1 MGFLVNDPVLYSQ
14 SPAAEL
20 QRQVIR
26 KVTLGKTESIPAPRD
41 SESKKNSSETRAA
54 KAEQSKSD
62 AVAQRAQKARAENI
76 DRAAAMR
83 HLRYEVI
90 TDADIVQVSVINSED
105 GTIIR
110 KVPPD
115 KVIGFVKKFREKTH
129 ERRITKRKYKLDI
142 QA

>member
-1 MGFLVNDPVLYSQ
+1 MGFMTSDPVLYSH
-14 SPAAEL
+14 SPAAEI

-26 KVTLGKTESIPAPRD
+26 TKILGNIESSPPPHESESIKD
-41 SESKKNSSETRAA
+41 TEQKAA
-54 KAEQSKSD
+54 KVKQSKSG
-62 AVAQRAQKARAENI
+62 AAAKKVNAENI
-76 DRAAAMR
+76 DRTAAMR
-83 HLRYEVI
+83 HLKYEVI

-115 KVIGFVKKFREKTH
+115 KIVGFVKKFREKTQ

>member
-1 MGFLVNDPVLYSQ
+1 MGFLTSDPVLYSH
-14 SPAAEL
+14 SPAAEI

-26 KVTLGKTESIPAPRD
+26 TKILGHIESSPPPYESENIKKTEQ
-41 SESKKNSSETRAA
+41 KAA
-54 KAEQSKSD
+54 RIRQSKSD
-62 AVAQRAQKARAENI
+62 AIAKKAMAENI
-76 DRAAAMR
+76 DRAAEMR

-90 TDADIVQVSVINSED
+90 ADADIVQVSVINSED

-115 KVIGFVKKFREKTH
+115 KVVGFVKKFREKTH
-129 ERRITKRKYKLDI
+129 ERKTKRKYKLDI

>member
-1 MGFLVNDPVLYSQ
+1 MGFMTSDPVLYSH
-14 SPAAEL
+14 SPAAEI
-20 QRQVIR
+20 QRQVVRTKI
-26 KVTLGKTESIPAPRD
+26 LGNVNSIPAPYEK
-41 SESKKNSSETRAA
+41 ESIKESETKAA
-54 KAEQSKSD
+54 KVQQSKSE
-62 AVAQRAQKARAENI
+62 AIAKKARTETI
-76 DRAAAMR
+76 DRAAEMR

-115 KVIGFVKKFREKTH
+115 KVIGFVKKFREKTN
-129 ERRITKRKYKLDI
+129 ERRTKRNHKLDI

>member
-1 MGFLVNDPVLYSQ
+1 MGFMTSDPVLYSH
-14 SPAAEL
+14 SPAAEI

-26 KVTLGKTESIPAPRD
+26 TKTLGNVYSISSSGETESIKE
-41 SESKKNSSETRAA
+41 SEA
-54 KAEQSKSD
+54 KIEKAKQSKSD
-62 AVAQRAQKARAENI
+62 AIAKKARAENI
-76 DRAAAMR
+76 DRAAEMR

-115 KVIGFVKKFREKTH
+115 KVIGFVKKFREKTN

>member
-1 MGFLVNDPVLYSQ
+1 MGFITSDPVLYSH
-14 SPAAEL
+14 SPAAEI

-26 KVTLGKTESIPAPRD
+26 TKTLGNVYSISSSGETESIKE
-41 SESKKNSSETRAA
+41 SEA
-54 KAEQSKSD
+54 KIEKAKQSKSD
-62 AVAQRAQKARAENI
+62 AIAKKARAENI
-76 DRAAAMR
+76 DRAAEMR

-115 KVIGFVKKFREKTH
+115 KVVGFIRKFREKSSSGK
-129 ERRITKRKYKLDI
+129 TKRKYRLDI

>member
-1 MGFLVNDPVLYSQ
+1 MGFMASDPVLYSH
-14 SPAAEL
+14 SPAAEI
-20 QRQVIR
+20 QRQVV
-26 KVTLGKTESIPAPRD
+26 KTKTLGDTKSDPPAHEIESRRK
-41 SESKKNSSETRAA
+41 EETKAA
-54 KAEQSKSD
+54 RVQQAKSD
-62 AVAQRAQKARAENI
+62 AIAQKARAENI
-76 DRAAAMR
+76 DRAVEMR

-115 KVIGFVKKFREKTH
+115 KVVGFIRKFREKSSSGK
-129 ERRITKRKYKLDI
+129 TKRKYKLDI

>member
-1 MGFLVNDPVLYSQ
+1 MGFMTSDPVLYSH
-14 SPAAEL
+14 SPAAEI
-20 QRQVIR
+20 QRQVVRTKI
-26 KVTLGKTESIPAPRD
+26 LGNVNSIPAPYEK
-41 SESKKNSSETRAA
+41 ESIKESETKAA
-54 KAEQSKSD
+54 KVQQSKSE
-62 AVAQRAQKARAENI
+62 AIAKKARTETI
-76 DRAAAMR
+76 DRAAEMR

-115 KVIGFVKKFREKTH
+115 KVIGFVKKFREKTN

>member
-1 MGFLVNDPVLYSQ
+1 MGFITSDPVLYSH
-14 SPAAEL
+14 SPAAEI

-26 KVTLGKTESIPAPRD
+26 TKTLGNVYGSPPSHETES
-41 SESKKNSSETRAA
+41 E
-54 KAEQSKSD
+54 KAEIKEAKVKQSKSD
-62 AVAQRAQKARAENI
+62 AIAQKAQKARAENI

-115 KVIGFVKKFREKTH
+115 KVIGFVKKFREKTN

>member
-1 MGFLVNDPVLYSQ
+1 MGFLTSDPVLYSH
-14 SPAAEL
+14 SPAAEI
-20 QRQVIR
+20 QRQVTRTKI
-26 KVTLGKTESIPAPRD
+26 LGHIESRPPPHESESIKKTEQ
-41 SESKKNSSETRAA
+41 KAA
-54 KAEQSKSD
+54 KVKQSKSD
-62 AVAQRAQKARAENI
+62 AIAQKAQKARAENI
-76 DRAAAMR
+76 DRAAEMR

-115 KVIGFVKKFREKTH
+115 KVIGFVKKFREKTN

>member
-1 MGFLVNDPVLYSQ
+1 MGFLTSDPVLYSH
-14 SPAAEL
+14 SPAAEI

-26 KVTLGKTESIPAPRD
+26 TKTLGNVYSISSSGETESIKE
-41 SESKKNSSETRAA
+41 SEA
-54 KAEQSKSD
+54 KIEKAKQSKSD
-62 AVAQRAQKARAENI
+62 AIAKKARAENI
-76 DRAAAMR
+76 DRAAEMR

-115 KVIGFVKKFREKTH
+115 KVIGFVKKFREKTQSK
-129 ERRITKRKYKLDI
+129 TKRKYKLDI

>member
-1 MGFLVNDPVLYSQ
+1 MGFMTSDPVLYSH
-14 SPAAEL
+14 SPAAEI

-26 KVTLGKTESIPAPRD
+26 TKILGSIESSPPPHESESIKD
-41 SESKKNSSETRAA
+41 TEQKAA
-54 KAEQSKSD
+54 KVKQSKSG
-62 AVAQRAQKARAENI
+62 AAAKKVNAENI
-76 DRAAAMR
+76 DRTAAMR
-83 HLRYEVI
+83 HLKYEVI

-115 KVIGFVKKFREKTH
+115 KIVGFVKKFREKTQ

>member
-1 MGFLVNDPVLYSQ
+1 MGFMTSDPVLYSH
-14 SPAAEL
+14 SPAAEI
-20 QRQVIR
+20 QRQVTRTKI
-26 KVTLGKTESIPAPRD
+26 LGHIESSPPPHESESIKKTEQKAAKVKQ
-41 SESKKNSSETRAA
+41 SESDAIA
-54 KAEQSKSD
+54 K
-62 AVAQRAQKARAENI
+62 KARADNI

-83 HLRYEVI
+83 HLKYEVI

-115 KVIGFVKKFREKTH
+115 KVIGFVKKFSEKTH

>member
-1 MGFLVNDPVLYSQ
+1 MGFMASDPVLYSH
-14 SPAAEL
+14 SPAAEI
-20 QRQVIR
+20 QRQVV
-26 KVTLGKTESIPAPRD
+26 KTKTLGDTKSDPPAHEIESRRK
-41 SESKKNSSETRAA
+41 EETKAA
-54 KAEQSKSD
+54 RVQQAKSD
-62 AVAQRAQKARAENI
+62 AIAQKARAENI
-76 DRAAAMR
+76 DRAVEMR

-115 KVIGFVKKFREKTH
+115 KVVGFIRKFREKSSSGK
-129 ERRITKRKYKLDI
+129 TKRKYRLDI

>member
-1 MGFLVNDPVLYSQ
+1 MGFITGDPVLYSH
-14 SPAAEL
+14 SPAAEI
-20 QRQVIR
+20 QRQVI
-26 KVTLGKTESIPAPRD
+26 KTKTLGDTGSSPAPYELEEKRY
-41 SESKKNSSETRAA
+41 EEREAA
-54 KAEQSKSD
+54 KVKQSKTD
-62 AVAQRAQKARAENI
+62 AIAQRAQKARIESI
-76 DRAAAMR
+76 DRAAEMR

-115 KVIGFVKKFREKTH
+115 KIVGFIRKFREKTT
-129 ERRITKRKYKLDI
+129 ERRTKRRLRLDI

>member
-1 MGFLVNDPVLYSQ
+1 MGFITSDPVLYSH
-14 SPAAEL
+14 SPVAEI

-26 KVTLGKTESIPAPRD
+26 TKTLGNVYSDTSPHETESEKA
-41 SESKKNSSETRAA
+41 ESRAA
-54 KAEQSKSD
+54 KVKQSKSD
-62 AVAQRAQKARAENI
+62 AIAQKAQKARAENI

-115 KVIGFVKKFREKTH
+115 KVIGFVKKFREKTN

>member
-1 MGFLVNDPVLYSQ
+1 MGFIVSDPVLYSH
-14 SPAAEL
+14 SPAAEI
-20 QRQVIR
+20 QRQVI
-26 KVTLGKTESIPAPRD
+26 KTKTLGNTQGSPSPHELEERTQ
-41 SESKKNSSETRAA
+41 EEKKAA
-54 KAEQSKSD
+54 KVQQSKSD
-62 AVAQRAQKARAENI
+62 AIAQRAQKARAENI

-115 KVIGFVKKFREKTH
+115 KVVGFVKKFREKTT
-129 ERRITKRKYKLDI
+129 ERRTKRKHKLDI